1 LHVQIEKVLS
11 RIGSPCRADDVPSVF
26 CILSRELQPNA
37 TIRAGDGVELLSV
50 SATLLEQV
58 STACQLRFTRVF
70 LDTLI
75 QRLQGTT

>member
-1 LHVQIEKVLS
+1 TVERKGKAV
-11 RIGSPCRADDVPSVF
+11 GSLDPGDCFGETSYVSDVK
-26 CILSRELQPNA
+26 RNA

-75 QRLQGTT
+75 QRLQGSNSAST